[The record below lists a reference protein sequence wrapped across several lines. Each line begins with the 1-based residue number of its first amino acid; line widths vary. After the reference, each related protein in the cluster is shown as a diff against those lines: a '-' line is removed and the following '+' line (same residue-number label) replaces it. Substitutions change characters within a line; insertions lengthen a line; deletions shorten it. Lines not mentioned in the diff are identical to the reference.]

1 MVQEWADTRPRAV
14 HAHARAFLPPLQS
27 NRVADAPVSSLP
39 QPVQARQPAVAQQQ
53 APARKLAAADT
64 QAAGMWIPAGKPA
77 AGDKQDPVKEPAAV
91 PAVAASFVLE
101 QAAAT
106 AAAFAAAELPAVG
119 IEVRQRAA
127 QHIAAEAQPVR
138 AAATAHKAVS
148 SVEHIVQA
156 ADILR
161 RLEPQPAQPPV
172 ALAQVA
178 MQQSVQAEQERH
190 RKPAE
195 LALKDRLAHSRP
207 ARSPWLLR
215 RLSQA
220 QSPSDHLAAGR
231 THHIQAAS
239 RDYPRT
245 EHHSDRRLRHGH
257 YIQFHLRHP
266 SVYRRTAQHRYDD
279 QADW

>member
-1 MVQEWADTRPRAV
+1 M
-14 HAHARAFLPPLQS
+14 
-27 NRVADAPVSSLP
+27 
-39 QPVQARQPAVAQQQ
+39 
-53 APARKLAAADT
+53 
-64 QAAGMWIPAGKPA
+64 
-77 AGDKQDPVKEPAAV
+77 
-91 PAVAASFVLE
+91 
-101 QAAAT
+101 
-106 AAAFAAAELPAVG
+106 
-119 IEVRQRAA
+119 
-127 QHIAAEAQPVR
+127 R

-190 RKPAE
+190 RKPAV
-195 LALKDRLAHSRP
+195 LALTDRLAHSRP
-207 ARSPWLLR
+207 ARSPW

-220 QSPSDHLAAGR
+220 QSPSDHLTADR